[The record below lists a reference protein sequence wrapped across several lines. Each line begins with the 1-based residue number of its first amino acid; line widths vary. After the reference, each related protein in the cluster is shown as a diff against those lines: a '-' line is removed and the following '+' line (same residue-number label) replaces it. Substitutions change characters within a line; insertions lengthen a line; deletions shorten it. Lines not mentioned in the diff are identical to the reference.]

1 MHFRKKTSVGGY
13 DAIIKLLIKIIL
25 LFLVLFLLVIL
36 IDRINF
42 PYPNKKIEKV
52 ISNEKIEVVK

>member
-1 MHFRKKTSVGGY
+1 MYFRKKTSVGGY
-13 DAIIKLLIKIIL
+13 DTIVKLLIKIIL

-42 PYPNKKIEKV
+42 PYPHKKIEKT
-52 ISNEKIEVVK
+52 INNEKIKVVK